1 MTRLAGV
8 VSIFL
13 LLFGMNGSAYAEYR
27 IIGGEDAVEGQQD
40 WVVPLVIHSEAFVP
54 GVDLWYSYQ
63 FCGGTLV
70 DHEWVLTAAHCVYDL
85 DADEID
91 IVIDI
96 HDLMDVIGIPV
107 PVEYILYHPSYDEST
122 SDYDRDRRRPQFR
135 CQHEEEGARRRHLF
149 PGYGLEGLSN
159 NIPVL
164 ISTTT
169 SQGRSG
175 WN

>member
-122 SDYDRDRRRPQFR
+122 SDYDLAILKLDIT
-135 CQHEEEGARRRHLF
+135 
-149 PGYGLEGLSN
+149 GLDASELATLN
-159 NIPVL
+159 AITPKTIRL
-164 ISTTT
+164 IMYAIEK
-169 SQGRSG
+169 RA
-175 WN
+175 W